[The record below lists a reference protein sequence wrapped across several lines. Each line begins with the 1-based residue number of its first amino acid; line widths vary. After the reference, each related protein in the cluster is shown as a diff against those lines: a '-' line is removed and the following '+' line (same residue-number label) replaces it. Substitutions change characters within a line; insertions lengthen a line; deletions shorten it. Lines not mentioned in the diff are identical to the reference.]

1 MEAAGLAGA
10 GWIRRLTVAGLVA
23 VLAACGPARS
33 PDEQLIRA
41 VRQKDLP
48 EVERLLAAGANP
60 NADKVPGFEGRP
72 ALFHA
77 AVFGYTDI
85 AQELIDKGANPDYG
99 AAQGTVTP
107 LMVAALNG
115 AASTVELLIRSGA
128 AVNATA
134 GRTTA
139 LTEATRRGYADVIAL
154 LLAARADPNVPM
166 DDGSTPLCYAK
177 RHGYAETMQLLRA
190 AGARDD
196 C

>member
-1 MEAAGLAGA
+1 MEAAGLAA
-10 GWIRRLTVAGLVA
+10 RGWIGLTLGALVA
-23 VLAACGPARS
+23 ALAGCGPAGS
-33 PDEQLIRA
+33 LDEQLIRA

-60 NADKVPGFEGRP
+60 NADQVLGFEGRP

-85 AQELIDKGANPDYG
+85 AQELIDKGANADYG
-99 AAQGTVTP
+99 AAQGAVTP
-107 LMVAALNG
+107 LMVASLNG

-128 AVNATA
+128 NVNASA
-134 GRTTA
+134 GKSTA

-154 LLAARADPNVPM
+154 LVAARANPNVPM
-166 DDGSTPLCYAK
+166 DDGTAPLCYAK
-177 RHGYAETMQLLRA
+177 QHAYTEAEQLLRS
-190 AGARDD
+190 AGARGE

>member
-1 MEAAGLAGA
+1 MEAAGLARP
-10 GWIRRLTVAGLVA
+10 GWIGLTLAVLLA
-23 VLAACGPARS
+23 VLAGCGPEQS

-60 NADKVPGFEGRP
+60 NADHVPGFEGRP

-85 AQELIDKGANPDYG
+85 AQELIDKGANADYG
-99 AAQGTVTP
+99 AAQGAVTP
-107 LMVAALNG
+107 LMVASLNG

-128 AVNATA
+128 NVNASA
-134 GRTTA
+134 GKSSA
-139 LTEATRRGYADVIAL
+139 LAEATRRGHADVIAL
-154 LLAARADPNVPM
+154 LLAAHANPNVPM
-166 DDGSTPLCYAK
+166 DDGSAPVCYAK
-177 RHGYAETMQLLRA
+177 QHAYTEAEELLRA
-190 AGARDD
+190 AGARGA

>member
-1 MEAAGLAGA
+1 MEAAGLAKRRWFGLTLGA
-10 GWIRRLTVAGLVA
+10 LVA
-23 VLAACGPARS
+23 VLAGCGPGES

-60 NADKVPGFEGRP
+60 NADEVPGFEGRP

-77 AVFGYTDI
+77 AIFGYTDI
-85 AQELIDKGANPDYG
+85 AQELIDKGANADYG
-99 AAQGTVTP
+99 ADQGVVTP
-107 LMVAALNG
+107 LMVASLNG

-128 AVNATA
+128 NVNARA
-134 GRTTA
+134 GKTTA

-154 LLAARADPNVPM
+154 LLAAGANPNVPM
-166 DDGSTPLCYAK
+166 DDGSTPMCYAK
-177 RHGYAETMQLLRA
+177 SHDYTEAEQLLRA
-190 AGARDD
+190 AGARGE